1 MKKLEDLFEDTLKD
15 IYYAE
20 KTILKA
26 LPKMAK
32 KATSPDLKEAFESH
46 REETEGQIERLE
58 QVFELIGKAARGK
71 KCPAIEGITEEAKE
85 IMEEAETPEVLDAG
99 LAAAAQAVEH
109 YEMARYGTLVAWAKE
124 LGMDE
129 AADLLQ
135 ETLDQEKAADEKLT
149 ELAEGGINEDAAS
162 AGADED
168 EDEEEE
174 QAKRPAPKK
183 RAA

>member
-20 KTILKA
+20 KTILKE

-32 KATSPDLKEAFESH
+32 KATSPELKEAFESH
-46 REETEGQIERLE
+46 REETVGQIERLE
-58 QVFELIGKAARGK
+58 QIFEMIGKAPRGK
-71 KCPAIEGITEEAKE
+71 KCPAIEGIVEEAKE

-109 YEMARYGTLVAWAKE
+109 YEMARYGTLCSWAQE
-124 LGMDE
+124 LGLDE
-129 AADLLQ
+129 AAELLE
-135 ETLDQEKAADEKLT
+135 ETLEQEKAADEKLT
-149 ELAEGGINEDAAS
+149 ELAEGGINADAA
-162 AGADED
+162 GASQEDD

-174 QAKRPAPKK
+174 APTSKK
-183 RAA
+183 KKAA

>member
-32 KATSPDLKEAFESH
+32 KATSPELKEAFESH
-46 REETEGQIERLE
+46 LEETEGQIERLE

-109 YEMARYGTLVAWAKE
+109 YEMARYGTLIAWARE

-129 AADLLQ
+129 AADLLE
-135 ETLDQEKAADEKLT
+135 ETLEQEKAADEKLT
-149 ELAEGGINEDAAS
+149 ELAEGGINEEAANAS
-162 AGADED
+162 GEDDED
-168 EDEEEE
+168 EEE
-174 QAKRPAPKK
+174 QAKRAAPKK

>member
-32 KATSPDLKEAFESH
+32 KASSPDLKEAFESH
-46 REETEGQIERLE
+46 LEETEGQIERLE

-109 YEMARYGTLVAWAKE
+109 YEMARYGTLIAWARE

-129 AADLLQ
+129 AADLLE
-135 ETLDQEKAADEKLT
+135 ETLEQEKAADEKLT
-149 ELAEGGINEDAAS
+149 ELAEGGINEEAANAS
-162 AGADED
+162 GEDDED
-168 EDEEEE
+168 EEE
-174 QAKRPAPKK
+174 QAKRAAPKK